1 MACTTGIAKAITSNC
16 TTQPVGGLEVVA
28 YLFNRADM
36 TITYDGT
43 DLNKVTGIAAVGA
56 ALVYKY
62 TGVKKNLN
70 AGHDR
75 VITDDLSDTFKHNLS
90 LKGFEFD
97 VDSVANLDGL
107 NDICAVVE
115 YKQKSTSG
123 DAVFIGYGLKSGLY
137 VTADSRRANENNAV
151 RSIELTTRDQEGEPY
166 SQFNVLITD
175 YAGTKAALEALLS

>member
-16 TTQPVGGLEVVA
+16 TTQPVGGLEITA
-28 YLFNRADM
+28 YFFNRGQM

-43 DLNKVTGIAAVGA
+43 DPNKVTGIAAVGA
-56 ALVYKY
+56 ALMYKY

-75 VITDDLSDTFKHNLS
+75 NISEDMADTFKHYLA

-97 VDSVANLDGL
+97 TDSVLNLDGL
-107 NDICAVVE
+107 NDVCAIVE
-115 YKQKSTSG
+115 YKQKSSTG
-123 DAVFIGYGLKSGLY
+123 DGVFVGYGFQSGLH

-151 RSIELTTRDQEGEPY
+151 RSMELATKDGEGEPY
-166 SQFNVLITD
+166 SQYNVLITG
-175 YAGTKAALEALLS
+175 YAETKAALEALLT